1 MTGLAGQ
8 KCGRRLSVA
17 GFNQPNP
24 RPLFLHC
31 RSAHEADEEACE
43 DDVLRALAG
52 DELEIGVGAGVEGAL
67 EFFERVVDGAFGGNA
82 ETIGVEG
89 AVLFAGEKIC
99 FLGRE
104 FCKCP

>member
-17 GFNQPNP
+17 SFNQPNP
-24 RPLFLHC
+24 RPLFLHY

-52 DELEIGVGAGVEGAL
+52 DELEIGIGAAVEGAL
-67 EFFERVVDGAFGGNA
+67 ELFE
-82 ETIGVEG
+82 
-89 AVLFAGEKIC
+89 
-99 FLGRE
+99 
-104 FCKCP
+104 

>member
-8 KCGRRLSVA
+8 KYGRRLSVA
-17 GFNQPNP
+17 SFNQPNP

-31 RSAHEADEEACE
+31 RPAHEADEEACQN
-43 DDVLRALAG
+43 DILRALAG
-52 DELEIGVGAGVEGAL
+52 DELKIRIGAAVEGPL
-67 EFFERVVDGAFGGNA
+67 EFFERVVDGVFGRDA
-82 ETIGVEG
+82 ESVGVEC
-89 AVLFAGEKIC
+89 AVLFAGEKIR